1 MRRYSVFHVPA
12 LSFFSKKLYIDVSQN
27 WKGVNFL
34 YLLLLLA
41 VCLILTMI
49 NLHRG
54 ISNFVNNEVS
64 AIVNQVPEI
73 TITDGQVSIKETQ
86 PYYIKD
92 PETNKPLAIIDTTGQ
107 IQSLKDTDALFLL
120 TDNKVI
126 IKKSKFENRT
136 YELSNVKAFAVN
148 SERITGWLHIGRKF
162 LVVAIYPFA
171 LLGSY
176 VYRIVQ
182 ALIYAAI
189 GLLFASFCK
198 TTLSYA
204 ASTRLAIVAVT
215 PCIIVSTILGLI
227 GTSIPNFLYLVAALV
242 YLFFA
247 VKSISSIP
255 EVHDDE
261 GQITGSEGTVLD
273 KSSQMINHPTESQRT
288 PLTATLRS

>member
-1 MRRYSVFHVPA
+1 MEAHRKIKKKFSIIHIPV
-12 LSFFSKKLYIDVSQN
+12 LSFFSKELYIDVGQN
-27 WKGVNFL
+27 WKGVNFS

-41 VCLILTMI
+41 ICWIPTMI
-49 NLHRG
+49 KVH
-54 ISNFVNNEVS
+54 IDFSNVINNEAP

-92 PETNKPLAIIDTTGQ
+92 PDSNEPLAIIDTTGQ
-107 IQSLKDTDALFLL
+107 IESLEDANAFCLL
-120 TDNKVI
+120 TKTKI
-126 IKKSKFENRT
+126 MWQKSEVETQIFD
-136 YELSNVKAFAVN
+136 LSKIEHFVLD
-148 SERITGWLHIGRKF
+148 SERITSWLQIGRKF
-162 LVVAIYPFA
+162 LAVVIYPFA

-204 ASTRLAIVAVT
+204 ALIRLAVVAVT
-215 PCIIVSTILGLI
+215 PCIIVGTILGL
-227 GTSIPNFLYLVAALV
+227 TDASMPAFLYPVAALV

-247 VKSISSIP
+247 VKSFSGIP
-255 EVHDDE
+255 EVHEDE
-261 GQITGSEGTVLD
+261 GQITGREGTVWN
-273 KSSQMINHPTESQRT
+273 KSSDQ
-288 PLTATLRS
+288 

>member
-1 MRRYSVFHVPA
+1 MRRYSIFHVPA
-12 LSFFSKKLYIDVSQN
+12 LSFFSKELYIDVGQN

-41 VCLILTMI
+41 VCLIPRTI

-54 ISNFVNNEVS
+54 ISNFVNNEAP

-92 PETNKPLAIIDTTGQ
+92 PDSDEPLAIIDTTGQ
-107 IQSLKDTDALFLL
+107 IESLEDTDAFFLL
-120 TDNKVI
+120 TGNKVI
-126 IKKSKFENRT
+126 IKESKFENRT
-136 YELSNVKAFAVN
+136 YDLSNVKAFAVD

-162 LVVAIYPFA
+162 LAVVIYPFA

-182 ALIYAAI
+182 VLIYAAI

-204 ASTRLAIVAVT
+204 ALIRLAVVAVT
-215 PCIIVSTILGLI
+215 PCIIVGTILGLTD
-227 GTSIPNFLYLVAALV
+227 TSIPPFLYLVAALV

-247 VKSISSIP
+247 VKSISGIP

-261 GQITGSEGTVLD
+261 GQITGWEGTVLD
-273 KSSQMINHPTESQRT
+273 KSSRW
-288 PLTATLRS
+288 

>member
-1 MRRYSVFHVPA
+1 MRRYSIFHVPA
-12 LSFFSKKLYIDVSQN
+12 LSFFSKELYIDVGQN

-41 VCLILTMI
+41 VCLIPRII

-54 ISNFVNNEVS
+54 ISNFVNNEAPAV
-64 AIVNQVPEI
+64 VNQVPEI

-92 PETNKPLAIIDTTGQ
+92 PDSDEPLAIIDTTGQ
-107 IQSLKDTDALFLL
+107 IESLEDTDAFFLL
-120 TDNKVI
+120 TGNKVI
-126 IKKSKFENRT
+126 IKESKFENRT
-136 YELSNVKAFAVN
+136 YDLSNVKAFAVD

-162 LVVAIYPFA
+162 LAVVIYPFA

-182 ALIYAAI
+182 VLIYAAI

-204 ASTRLAIVAVT
+204 TLIRLAVVAVT
-215 PCIIVSTILGLI
+215 PCIIVGTILGLAE
-227 GTSIPNFLYLVAALV
+227 TSIPYFLYLVAALG

-247 VKSISSIP
+247 VKSISDIP

-261 GQITGSEGTVLD
+261 GQITGWEGTVLD
-273 KSSQMINHPTESQRT
+273 KSSRW
-288 PLTATLRS
+288 